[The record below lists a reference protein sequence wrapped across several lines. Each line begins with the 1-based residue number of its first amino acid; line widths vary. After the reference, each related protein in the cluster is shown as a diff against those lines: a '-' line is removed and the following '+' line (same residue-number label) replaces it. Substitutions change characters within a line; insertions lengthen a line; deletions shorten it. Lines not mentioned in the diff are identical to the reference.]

1 MASSRWLIP
10 IASMD
15 EQIPAKK
22 ERIYAIMGTLDMHHY
37 HDLLLFMIHHPYR
50 RFVYQLTYATYL
62 NLIELW
68 WKVLRSLVLRGQ
80 RFETWNEVAAHASES
95 V

>member
-10 IASMD
+10 IAFFMD
-15 EQIPAKK
+15 EQVPAEKDL
-22 ERIYAIMGTLDMHHY
+22 IYATKGTLGMHHY

-68 WKVLRSLVLRGQ
+68 
-80 RFETWNEVAAHASES
+80 
-95 V
+95 